1 MKYIVSCL
9 AVKEEIRYATNMGG
23 TDIRRLARLISQ
35 VEARDPRA
43 LAQLKALP
51 AARRGA
57 RVLGITGP
65 PGAGKSTLVDQLIR
79 RLRTQQHR
87 VAVIAIDPSSPFSGG
102 AVLGDRIR
110 MQSHAS
116 DDGVFIRSVGS
127 RGARGGLSSST
138 RAMVRLCD
146 AHGFDWIIIETVG
159 VGQSEYDIMEFADTT
174 LVVLTPES
182 GDTVQTLKAG
192 LLEIADLFVVNKGD
206 RDGVETMVQ
215 GLIAMIHL
223 QAATA
228 EEWSPPVVMTTVTQ
242 GTGIDDLMSAI
253 ERHVTFCAQHPTGHV
268 RQRELRR
275 RDFFALCA
283 ETVVAQLQLRCQQ
296 DAAVRQLVEHVA
308 DGTANP
314 YTAVEQ
320 ILQTMK

>member
-228 EEWSPPVVMTTVTQ
+228 EEWSPPVVMTTATQ

-253 ERHVTFCAQHPTGHV
+253 ERHVTFCAQHPTGHD